1 MKVLFFISILLI
13 ALISSTI
20 QTSSASNLEASEM
33 RQPIW
38 NDNQELLSLTPGYNA
53 SDGYKDLVCKGLM
66 TFYSTTLRPVIS
78 SGCYCYPSCS
88 EYMAQ
93 AIQSHGL
100 PIGFTLGLERLL
112 HEYGEYQYGTLFMT
126 SEGWRIYDPVHN
138 NTFWWSKLHVD

>member
-88 EYMAQ
+88 EYSIQ
-93 AIQSHGL
+93 AFQKYGCFKGL
-100 PIGFTLGLERLL
+100 WLTI
-112 HEYGEYQYGTLFMT
+112 
-126 SEGWRIYDPVHN
+126 WRILRCNPFHPGGYDP
-138 NTFWWSKLHVD
+138 LR